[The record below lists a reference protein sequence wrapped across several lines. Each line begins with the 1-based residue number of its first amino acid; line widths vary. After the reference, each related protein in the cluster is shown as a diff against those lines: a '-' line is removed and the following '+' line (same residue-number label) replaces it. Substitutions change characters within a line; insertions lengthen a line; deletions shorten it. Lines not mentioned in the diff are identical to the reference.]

1 MSSSTLVYYATPL
14 RRHLEQAK
22 PAAAPVAAA
31 AKPAP
36 ANPSNLTKAT
46 TAQAPKHT
54 TNTTAASV
62 GRTVSV
68 PKTSKMD
75 VKTADPALVKM
86 LNTTQLGAGAR
97 VTERVR
103 ASAAQRR
110 PPA

>member
-46 TAQAPKHT
+46 TAQAPKPA
-54 TNTTAASV
+54 NTTAASV

-68 PKTSKMD
+68 PKPSKMD

-103 ASAAQRR
+103 ASAAQRS